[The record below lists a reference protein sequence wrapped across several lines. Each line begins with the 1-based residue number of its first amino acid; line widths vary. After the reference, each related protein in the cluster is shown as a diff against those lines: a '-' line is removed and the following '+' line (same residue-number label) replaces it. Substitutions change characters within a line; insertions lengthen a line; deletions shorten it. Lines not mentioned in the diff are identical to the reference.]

1 MKLCLYNTK
10 DDEIVLNKTLE
21 NEKVLDIN
29 LKASYNRLD
38 TQVILNYKKDNFD
51 PDVYNYIG
59 IGIDMDSLYYFF
71 IINKEF
77 IDNENVVYYLHQ
89 DVYMTNTDTIKRRI
103 YGVLDRSGSNFN
115 RYISDSE
122 LCVASQK
129 RVQTKVFSKSFAANN
144 TPLLVVT
151 SK

>member
-1 MKLCLYNTK
+1 MKLYLYNTA

-21 NEKVLDIN
+21 NEKVLDIDF
-29 LKASYNRLD
+29 KASCNRLD
-38 TQVILNYKKDNFD
+38 TQVILNYKKGNFD
-51 PDVYNYIG
+51 PNAYNYIRMD
-59 IGIDMDSLYYFF
+59 IGFVKYFF
-71 IINKEF
+71 ITNKEY

-89 DVYMTNTDTIKRRI
+89 DVYMSNANTIKTRI

-115 RYISDSE
+115 RYINDSE
-122 LCVASQK
+122 LCIASQK

>member
-1 MKLCLYNTK
+1 MKLYLYNTQ

-21 NEKVLDIN
+21 NEKVLDIDFKSN
-29 LKASYNRLD
+29 YNRID
-38 TQVILNYKKDNFD
+38 TQIILNYKKGDFD
-51 PDVYNYIG
+51 PNKYNYVS
-59 IGIDMDSLYYFF
+59 MDNNFYF
-71 IINKEF
+71 IVNKDF
-77 IDNENVVYYLHQ
+77 IDNENVIYYLHQ
-89 DVYMTNTDTIKRRI
+89 DVYMTNQNTIKKRI

-115 RYISDSE
+115 RYINDSE
-122 LCVASQK
+122 LCIVSQK